1 LLLSPKPIIT
11 FWEGEVQ
18 TQPKGVFKPPVSI
31 IVPAY
36 NSEKLIPTCLTSLF
50 QSASKYMGFC
60 EIIVVDDGSSDYTY
74 EMAWATIHECRRKWP
89 QIHGKVVR
97 HTAKL
102 GRNQALKT
110 GVNKAFGTLIAVVD
124 GQTAWKPSA
133 IKELIEAIERGEK
146 TPLKSA
152 SILYRADALRKLL
165 T

>member
-1 LLLSPKPIIT
+1 
-11 FWEGEVQ
+11 VQ
-18 TQPKGVFKPPVSI
+18 TQPKSVFKPPVSI

-50 QSASKYMGFC
+50 QNASKYMGFC

-74 EMAWATIHECRRKWP
+74 EMAWATIQKCRRKWP

-110 GVNKAFGTLIAVVD
+110 GVNKSFGTLIAIVD
-124 GQTAWKPSA
+124 IQTTWKPSA
-133 IKELIEAIERGEK
+133 IKELVEAIERGGK
-146 TPLKSA
+146 ASSNSTP
-152 SILYRADALRKLL
+152 ILYRAEALRKLL